1 MLHLY
6 RIGWTLT
13 QYSNHTR
20 KHNTSRRIQFA
31 KTRPRMYDT
40 QHTPTARAKG
50 EAQYG
55 VQQAI
60 SKEEG
65 SSVGWP

>member
-1 MLHLY
+1 MLHLF
-6 RIGWTLT
+6 RIGRKVT

-31 KTRPRMYDT
+31 KIRPRNVW
-40 QHTPTARAKG
+40 HTTHAVRAKG
-50 EAQYG
+50 EAHYG

-60 SKEEG
+60 YKEEG
-65 SSVGWP
+65 FAAGWP